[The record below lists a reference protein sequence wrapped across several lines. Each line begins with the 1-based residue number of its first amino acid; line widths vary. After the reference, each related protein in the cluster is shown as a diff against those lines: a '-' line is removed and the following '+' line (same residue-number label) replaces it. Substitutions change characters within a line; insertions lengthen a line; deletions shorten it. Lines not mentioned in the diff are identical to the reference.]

1 MPWEKATMPDR
12 ITSAGEGVDS
22 LADTHESRIFKK
34 LGLHSRTQ
42 LTVWVTNRGLPPSIL
57 R

>member
-1 MPWEKATMPDR
+1 MPDR
-12 ITSAGEGVDS
+12 ITSAGDGVDS
-22 LADTHESRIFKK
+22 VADTHESRIFKK

>member
-1 MPWEKATMPDR
+1 MPDR
-12 ITSAGEGVDS
+12 ITSAGDGVDS
-22 LADTHESRIFKK
+22 VADTHEPRNFKK

-42 LTVWVTNRGLPPSIL
+42 LTVWVTNRRLPSSIL